1 MAGKQLPS
9 AVVVLVPLVLKHE
22 SVGDIERNSS
32 PDRDEIIYDGE
43 NGTLPP
49 SHGEIWLLQ
58 EKRMR
63 VIPMMKL
70 WTKVA

>member
-22 SVGDIERNSS
+22 TVGDIEGNSS
-32 PDRDEIIYDGE
+32 PDRVEIIYDGE
-43 NGTLPP
+43 NGTLAP
-49 SHGEIWLLQ
+49 SYGELWLLQ

-63 VIPMMKL
+63 AMPMMKL
-70 WTKVA
+70 WSNVA